1 MTNEDARQNFIDKST
16 TDDTRSFEEKRQV
29 ESKEFVNNI
38 TLRRY
43 LFFTSIPIL
52 LIPLF
57 SATFLWYQIVKH
69 NSQNNS
75 KLLSQIPRVQTVDLN
90 KNQVVVNFDD
100 DVINNNR
107 QVIGDEDIVIVGKAI
122 QKLLTQ
128 DDINPEKIQ
137 ALLPEKINLQELKI
151 YQNSSE
157 PKSNNI
163 ALSFI
168 YNQNKYQL
176 ALLDKTKLIIT
187 ASQHLEDAERAD
199 RLAILPYLII
209 NIIPFILVIMA
220 IPFLARK
227 IADPL
232 EDLAIKAKLVAD
244 GDLSV
249 VVTPTGSKEM
259 RALAT
264 SFNHLIQTVSQ
275 LLRKQENSL
284 HELETA
290 RQKAEI
296 LANEQHQKNQNIQ
309 LGLLEL
315 LGDVEGVSSGNLT
328 VRSRMNEGEIGIVA
342 DFFNS
347 IIENLRDI
355 VSQVKQATER
365 VNNSVGH
372 NQDSIEQL
380 TQETLQQAEQ
390 ISLTLSSVEQM
401 TQSIQEV
408 ANKAKTA
415 AKVARIASTK
425 AETGGK
431 SMERTVD
438 SIMQLRSTIGET
450 ADKAQSLG
458 DASRQISRVISLINQ
473 IAMQTNLLAI
483 NASIEA
489 ARAGEQGRGFAVV
502 AEEVG
507 TLAIQSADATKE
519 VEKIVATIQKEIA
532 QVIDAMEV
540 GNRRVSEGTRL
551 VEDTKK
557 SLEQILEVSHH
568 IDRLVQ
574 DISHTTVSQTQTSE
588 TVTHLMGLIARVSE
602 KTSNASQEVSL
613 SLDETVAIAK
623 KLQSSVDTF
632 KIEET

>member
-1 MTNEDARQNFIDKST
+1 MTNEDTQQNFIDKSAPN
-16 TDDTRSFEEKRQV
+16 DTKSFEQEQQTQ
-29 ESKEFVNNI
+29 SKKFVNNI
-38 TLRRY
+38 SLRRY
-43 LFFTSIPIL
+43 LFFTLIPIL
-52 LIPLF
+52 LIPLS
-57 SATFLWYQIVKH
+57 SAIFLGYQIVKQKSK
-69 NSQNNS
+69 NQS
-75 KLLSQIPRVQTVDLN
+75 KLSPHISQVQTIDLN
-90 KNQVVVNFDD
+90 ENKIVVTLNNDAINNDRQIIGGESIVVV
-100 DVINNNR
+100 
-107 QVIGDEDIVIVGKAI
+107 GKIV
-122 QKLLTQ
+122 QKLSVNG
-128 DDINPEKIQ
+128 DITLEKIRS
-137 ALLPEKINLQELKI
+137 LLPEEIDLQELKI
-151 YQNSSE
+151 TQISSE
-157 PKSNNI
+157 PEQNNI

-176 ALLDKTKLIIT
+176 AVFDKTKLIVT
-187 ASQHLEDAERAD
+187 AYQDLGNPQKIDNF
-199 RLAILPYLII
+199 ILFSYLII
-209 NIIPFILVIMA
+209 NLIIFILVIIT

-227 IADPL
+227 IAAPI

-244 GDLSV
+244 GDLNI

-259 RALAT
+259 QALST
-264 SFNHLIQTVSQ
+264 SFNNLIQTVRQ
-275 LLRKQENSL
+275 LLQKQEHSL
-284 HELETA
+284 QELETA

-296 LANEQHQKNQNIQ
+296 LAKEQHQKNQNIQ

-365 VNNSVGH
+365 VNNSVGY
-372 NQDSIEQL
+372 NQGAIEQL
-380 TQETLQQAEQ
+380 TEETLQQAEQ

-415 AKVARIASTK
+415 AKVAHIASSK

-450 ADKAQSLG
+450 ADKAKSLG

-473 IAMQTNLLAI
+473 VAMQTNLLAI

-519 VEKIVATIQKEIA
+519 VESIVATIQKEIS

-540 GNRRVSEGTRL
+540 GNKRVVEGTRL

-557 SLEQILEVSHH
+557 SLEQILGVSHH
-568 IDRLVQ
+568 IDRLLQ
-574 DISHTTVSQTQTSE
+574 DISQATVSQAQTSE
-588 TVTHLMGLIARVSE
+588 TVTQLMELIASVSE

-613 SLDETVAIAK
+613 SLEETVAIAK